1 MTAGLPRLSCFTW
14 MALTAAGA
22 TATVLAQTPALPPP
36 SSQTPVFKAG
46 IDAVLVDVEV
56 LSAGHSVAGL
66 TSADFELTDNGVA
79 QKVEA
84 SLTRNVPIDI
94 TILLDT
100 SGSVEGKRL
109 ERLKNGVRDTAQWLR
124 PDDRWRVISV
134 EHVLHEV
141 VPLQPAGKPTM
152 IDALRPGGGTALY
165 DGLVAALMH
174 PREPGRRQML
184 VVYTDGDDASSI
196 VSPAA
201 MIDVARLSDSVVH
214 VVVPVE
220 NANSRAQG
228 AAPIPRDRSPDEL
241 IETAI
246 TRRDLGGPAS
256 REVFPNED
264 TFTELTGK
272 TGGRVFIVDYND
284 SLTTAFRRVIDEFRT
299 GYLLQYTRDNVPT
312 EGWHDLVV
320 KVKRSGRYEIRAR
333 KGYWGG

>member
-1 MTAGLPRLSCFTW
+1 MTPRTPRLSWIAVLFG
-14 MALTAAGA
+14 AA
-22 TATVLAQTPALPPP
+22 TATAVAQTPVSPP
-36 SSQTPVFKAG
+36 QTPQAQAPVFKAG

-56 LSAGHSVAGL
+56 LSGGHAVAGL
-66 TSADFELTDNGVA
+66 TSADFTLTDNGVP
-79 QKVEA
+79 QTVEA
-84 SLTRNVPIDI
+84 SLTQNVPIDI
-94 TILLDT
+94 TLLIDT

-109 ERLKNGVRDTAQWLR
+109 ERLKNGVRDTAHWLR

-141 VPLQPAGKPTM
+141 VPLQAAGKPTM
-152 IDALRPGGGTALY
+152 IDALQPGGGTALY
-165 DGLVAALMH
+165 DGLVASLMH

-220 NANSRAQG
+220 NAASKAQVGG
-228 AAPIPRDRSPDEL
+228 APLPRDRSPDQL
-241 IETAI
+241 VDTAV
-246 TRRDLGGPAS
+246 TKGGIAPAS
-256 REVFPNED
+256 GQMFPNED
-264 TFTELTGK
+264 TFTDLTAR
-272 TGGRVFIVDYND
+272 TGGRVFVVDYND
-284 SLTTAFRRVIDEFRT
+284 SLSTAFKRVIDEFRT

-320 KVKRSGRYEIRAR
+320 KVKRSSRYDVRAR

>member
-1 MTAGLPRLSCFTW
+1 MTPPTPRAGW
-14 MALTAAGA
+14 IALLAVVA
-22 TATVLAQTPALPPP
+22 TATVLAQTPALPAQTA
-36 SSQTPVFKAG
+36 QTPVFKAG

-56 LSAGHSVAGL
+56 LSGSRAVLGL
-66 TSADFELTDNGVA
+66 TSADFEVTDNGVP
-79 QKVEA
+79 QNVEA

-94 TILLDT
+94 TLLIDT

-109 ERLKNGVRDTAQWLR
+109 ERLKNGVHDTAQWLK

-141 VPLQPAGKPTM
+141 VPLQPAGKPTA
-152 IDALRPGGGTALY
+152 IDALQPGGGTALF
-165 DGLVAALMH
+165 DALAASLMH

-196 VSPAA
+196 IGPAA
-201 MIDVARLSDSVVH
+201 AIDIARLSDSVVH

-220 NANSRAQG
+220 DASAKTRVG
-228 AAPIPRDRSPDEL
+228 MPLPRDRSPDTL
-241 IETAI
+241 VQTAM
-246 TRRDLGGPAS
+246 TTGGESAPSGQA
-256 REVFPNED
+256 FPNES
-264 TFTELTGK
+264 TFTDLTAK
-272 TGGRVFIVDYND
+272 TGGRVFIVDYNE
-284 SLTTAFRRVIDEFRT
+284 SVSTAFKRVIDEFRT

-320 KVKRSGRYEIRAR
+320 KVKRPGRYEVRAR